1 MSMPFISAPEKEK
14 VWVEIRM
21 WGGLNSEIAVHRT
34 LEGARKSFEAFCDDY
49 SAKELDAYRDEGNYQ
64 DSDDYMH
71 LYDADDRHTPEIIV
85 EAVYVE
91 D

>member
-21 WGGLNSEIAVHRT
+21 WGGLSSEIAVHRT
-34 LEGARKSFEAFCDDY
+34 LEGAKKSFEEFCDDY
-49 SAKELDAYRDEGNYQ
+49 TAEEKEMYRAEGNY
-64 DSDDYMH
+64 SDDDGYMH
-71 LYDADDRHTPEIIV
+71 LSDATDRHMPEIIIQEV
-85 EAVYVE
+85 CVE